1 MSILSKI
8 DEAVGFL
15 DKYELKAAEKEAK
28 KMYGNDSAFI
38 KAFIEGY
45 KRGYKLGYEEAE

>member
-1 MSILSKI
+1 MSILNKI

-15 DKYELKAAEKEAK
+15 DKYELKTAEKEAK
-28 KMYGNDSAFI
+28 KLYGNDQEKI
-38 KAFIEGY
+38 KCYIEGY